1 MLAADTRPPPRSC
14 DTFVCVRAAT
24 GGVGPACTLFGKNS
38 DRPSEEAHEVC
49 ALTTARATATATATA
64 TSTATAA
71 AAAAA
76 STAAAAFAFVWCSKN
91 SHVFTKRVLAI
102 VCIAPRRKRCS
113 HCPDGPVVSVLAEDS
128 QFLLLVP
135 FKIPVQ

>member
-1 MLAADTRPPPRSC
+1 MRPPPRSC

-64 TSTATAA
+64 TARLAFAA
-71 AAAAA
+71 AASASAAASSIAAAAA
-76 STAAAAFAFVWCSKN
+76 SCAGDLLPEAGAPARRCAAVHAHRDPA
-91 SHVFTKRVLAI
+91 
-102 VCIAPRRKRCS
+102 
-113 HCPDGPVVSVLAEDS
+113 G
-128 QFLLLVP
+128 
-135 FKIPVQ
+135 